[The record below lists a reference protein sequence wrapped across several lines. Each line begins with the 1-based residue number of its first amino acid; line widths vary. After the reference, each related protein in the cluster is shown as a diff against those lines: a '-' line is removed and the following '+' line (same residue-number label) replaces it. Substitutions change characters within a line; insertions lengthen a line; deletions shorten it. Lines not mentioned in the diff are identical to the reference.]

1 MYVFSRLFVVP
12 KSTRRSQRSV
22 DTQSRPSIIRN
33 SLRPVFSRCLDQV
46 AVHGDNEQVPSQI
59 DMDCAYAIAVTNMDR
74 VVDEINAAYTH
85 TRHPDVSS
93 SPSTVETSAEDVPHG
108 LTVHAKTTEPKH
120 EPLPPIV
127 ESSAEDV
134 PQGLTV
140 EANTAEPTREPLP
153 CLCQ

>member
-1 MYVFSRLFVVP
+1 MINVFSRLLVVP
-12 KSTRRSQRSV
+12 KSTRRSQRS
-22 DTQSRPSIIRN
+22 DTHSIPSIIRKTG
-33 SLRPVFSRCLDQV
+33 LCFRGALIQV

-74 VVDEINAAYTH
+74 VVDEINAAQSH

-93 SPSTVETSAEDVPHG
+93 SPPTVETSAEDVADG

-120 EPLPPIV
+120 KPLPPTV
-127 ESSAEDV
+127 ESSEQDV

-140 EANTAEPTREPLP
+140 TAEPTREPLP